1 MEYPIFRGNLIILS
15 NGDKNMDQIKT
26 GNFLVSLRKEKNI
39 TQQQL
44 ADILQVSVKAV
55 SKWECGEGYPSLQS
69 LKDLSDFYGVTV
81 DEIINGE
88 RNKTEAKE
96 PVNTSIQIK
105 GKKPLNF
112 PILRSISLGITGL
125 GIMLYFIIMYC
136 CYSTAGS
143 LICILFTTLIG
154 LVLSLIELKHY
165 KDRKNNI
172 IALFNYEFIIIGI
185 ALSFIS
191 FCFSLATLTVTVEN
205 YYVTVDSF
213 HFATNFVN
221 IAICLVGFLVLLIW
235 GGIEYGLYLKKG
247 KDFFDALKDKGNRIL
262 AVNNVSLIIVLIL
275 YVMLDSNK
283 YNCIWYQV
291 VFFAIPSLFEIV
303 EAFINKYEIIFKS
316 INLVLCIAAFITSI
330 TMINVFS
337 NYVVELITIM
347 FIETAAL
354 SFALSFVISSLK
366 KKEVKSIENK

>member
-55 SKWECGEGYPSLQS
+55 SKWECGEGYPSIQS

-105 GKKPLNF
+105 EKKPLNF

-221 IAICLVGFLVLLIW
+221 IAICLIGFLVLLIW

-337 NYVVELITIM
+337 NYVVELITIL

>member
-105 GKKPLNF
+105 EKKPLNF

-221 IAICLVGFLVLLIW
+221 IAICLIGFLVLLIW

-247 KDFFDALKDKGNRIL
+247 KDFFDTLKDKGNRIL

-337 NYVVELITIM
+337 NYVVELITIL